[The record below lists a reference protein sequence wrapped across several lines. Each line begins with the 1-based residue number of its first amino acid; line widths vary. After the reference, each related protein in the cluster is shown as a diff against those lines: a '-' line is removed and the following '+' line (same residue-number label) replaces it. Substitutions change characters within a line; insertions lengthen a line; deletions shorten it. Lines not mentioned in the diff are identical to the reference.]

1 MSIKGMPAI
10 CVGLLFGV
18 SGVCMAASSAGQGV
32 IYFHGSI
39 VEPSCTPLAV
49 ANGLK
54 LNDCPA
60 LARGSAISVRS
71 VEPVS
76 SVSALDHSAVS
87 VKLVSD
93 SGREN
98 SYYQQQYSLVDS
110 QGKPVNSGK
119 YLVTLT
125 SP

>member
-1 MSIKGMPAI
+1 MTIKRMSAI
-10 CVGLLFGV
+10 HVGLLFSL
-18 SGVCMAASSAGQGV
+18 SGACMAASPVGQGV

-39 VEPSCTPLAV
+39 IEASCTPLTMAD
-49 ANGLK
+49 GLK
-54 LNDCPA
+54 LSNCPS
-60 LARGSAISVRS
+60 LARGSAISVRN

-76 SVSALDHSAVS
+76 SVTALDHSAVS
-87 VKLVSD
+87 VKLVAD
-93 SGREN
+93 SGR
-98 SYYQQQYSLVDS
+98 SGPYYQQQYTLVDG